1 MRKET
6 LRMDIVS
13 RGRFPKEE
21 LFRLVLVGG
30 VFTLDPEQRA
40 PGRGVYVKRSLEA
53 LSTLKVKKVLEK
65 THHAPLKEGE
75 LERMVS
81 LCQTKKPFA
90 S

>member
-21 LFRLVLVGG
+21 LFRLVLADG
-30 VFTLDPEQRA
+30 VFAPDPDQSA
-40 PGRGVYVKRSLEA
+40 HGRGVYVKRSLEA
-53 LSTLKVKKVLEK
+53 LMALKAKKVLEK
-65 THHAPLKEGE
+65 THHAHLKEGE

-81 LCQTKKPFA
+81 L
-90 S
+90 

>member
-21 LFRLVLVGG
+21 RCGG
-30 VFTLDPEQRA
+30 VVGDGVCALEPDQSAR
-40 PGRGVYVKRSLEA
+40 GRGVYVKGSLEA

>member
-21 LFRLVLVGG
+21 LFRLVLV
-30 VFTLDPEQRA
+30 D
-40 PGRGVYVKRSLEA
+40 LEA